1 AGSFQDAGVIQ
12 RAYNL
17 NFPLHVVRT
26 SSAQCPA
33 WSAFSV
39 SSPAV
44 VLETLKQ
51 ASPWGRSGE
60 GRWAED
66 RPEAVVVRLYEA
78 HGSTVI
84 AWLQTSL
91 PVKEAMLCDF
101 LERPTAQ
108 GRLPLEQQGV
118 RLSFTPFRVLS
129 VLLVLRH

>member
-12 RAYNL
+12 HAYNL
-17 NFPLHVVRT
+17 NFPLHAVPA
-26 SSAQCPA
+26 SSAECLA

-44 VLETLKQ
+44 VLET
-51 ASPWGRSGE
+51 
-60 GRWAED
+60 AED

-78 HGSTVI
+78 HGSTVV

-91 PVKEAMLCDF
+91 PVEEAMLCDL
-101 LERPTAQ
+101 LERPVAR
-108 GRLPLEQQGV
+108 GCLPLAQRGV

-129 VLLVLRH
+129 VLLVLRR